1 MKKSLIR
8 TGLETLYFSGAHR
21 MMQRYFGGVGAILM
35 LHHVRPPQRGGF
47 QPNRLLEVKPAFLER
62 IIRLLQRSRIDIVSL
77 DEVYRRLTERDFARR
92 FAHLD
97 GDLWDRPKLQQVY
110 LQAIR
115 KCVACPLRQ
124 RERPSRRRRWRW
136 LLCRSL

>member
-92 FAHLD
+92 FACITFED
-97 GDLWDRPKLQQVY
+97 GYRSNCLVDAMLKSHAAGGVWQNVQY
-110 LQAIR
+110 
-115 KCVACPLRQ
+115 VAGAA
-124 RERPSRRRRWRW
+124 
-136 LLCRSL
+136 